1 MVLSKDGIY
10 SSGNPIQGGLM
21 DSMRKTVAVVDDEN
35 DILDLVSFQLERAGF
50 NAKCFSNASE
60 FLDSLKET
68 LPDLVVIDLMLTGT
82 TLMGN
87 PACWIHSYR

>member
-1 MVLSKDGIY
+1 
-10 SSGNPIQGGLM
+10 M
-21 DSMRKTVAVVDDEN
+21 DSLRKTVVVVDDAH
-35 DILDLVSFQLERAGF
+35 DILDLVSFHLERAGF

-60 FLDSLKET
+60 FLDSFEET

-87 PACWIHSYR
+87 PAYWIHSYR